1 MKVGIIG
8 YGWVGRAAHL
18 LFPNAAI
25 HDINIEQ
32 YQDPLPECDIVFL
45 AVPTPWDGEH
55 LDCSAVEAAIA
66 ACSSSLIVI
75 RSATQPGFAD
85 AMAEKY
91 NKRIVVQPEY
101 LGESPNHPML
111 AMKERQFMILGG
123 DPQDRRRVID
133 CYATVYNANVTIRQ
147 VTNLEAEIIKLT
159 ENRAVFWKVL
169 QCQELYD
176 ACEAAGVDYYTIRD
190 AVYGDDPRMNL
201 WWTFVYPD
209 NRGANSKCLPKD
221 VYAWA
226 AWAES
231 TGIDPRATC
240 DLLQYNRSLV
250 NPARKMHILADGGLG
265 NRVAGLIGGLITAER
280 LGLDPVISWP
290 ANIWAGCYLE
300 DLFDVTAWTHNRL
313 GIRDLVVSDSDRI
326 FLLHENQTRV
336 PVATELRHSES
347 SEDIIALSDQ
357 DVVFYTARVPEHLP
371 QDAVLD
377 QIRNWR
383 LNKDVSAAI
392 KQFIHKHNIDQ
403 SVTGIHMRKT
413 DNYNINEDYWFDYVR
428 DRPEQRFFVCSDE
441 QATEQRFL
449 ELPNVIVHEKTH
461 YVEKLQDGPW
471 RQDALTDP
479 DGRVFPNNVNR
490 GRESVIQAWIDLHIL
505 SWTSMASTT
514 KKSSFAQLARW
525 IAESRR
531 RP

>member
-1 MKVGIIG
+1 MKVGIVG

-45 AVPTPWDGEH
+45 AVPTPWDGER

-91 NKRIVVQPEY
+91 RKRIVVQPEY

-123 DPQDRRRVID
+123 NPQDRRQVID

-159 ENRAVFWKVL
+159 ENRAIFWKVL

-231 TGIDPRATC
+231 TGIDCSATESLLRYNDNIINPAEITVLTFKWKKPVSGHKLKNPVEYTSEHVNVLWRSIQRNTTKKFRFVC
-240 DLLQYNRSLV
+240 ITDNPEGLDSGIEHYPLWDHCLDLGGCYNRMWVFSDTIKELFGSRLLYIDLDCVIV
-250 NPARKMHILADGGLG
+250 NNIDHLISRSEDFVINRFIGDDKFSQVYNGGL
-265 NRVAGLIGGLITAER
+265 VLMTAGSKSE
-280 LGLDPVISWP
+280 
-290 ANIWAGCYLE
+290 IWNM
-300 DLFDVTAWTHNRL
+300 FDSLTTPTL
-313 GIRDLVVSDSDRI
+313 
-326 FLLHENQTRV
+326 
-336 PVATELRHSES
+336 
-347 SEDIIALSDQ
+347 
-357 DVVFYTARVPEHLP
+357 
-371 QDAVLD
+371 
-377 QIRNWR
+377 
-383 LNKDVSAAI
+383 
-392 KQFIHKHNIDQ
+392 IDQ
-403 SVTGIHMRKT
+403 HRKQ
-413 DNYNINEDYWFDYVR
+413 YGLVG
-428 DRPEQRFFVCSDE
+428 SD
-441 QATEQRFL
+441 
-449 ELPNVIVHEKTH
+449 
-461 YVEKLQDGPW
+461 
-471 RQDALTDP
+471 
-479 DGRVFPNNVNR
+479 
-490 GRESVIQAWIDLHIL
+490 QAWIQMLLGTGEATFGPEHGVYDYSHLQDHQLPDNACVVLFPGAKDPSIL
-505 SWTSMASTT
+505 RQQVA
-514 KKSSFAQLARW
+514 W
-525 IAESRR
+525 IDQHWR
-531 RP
+531 